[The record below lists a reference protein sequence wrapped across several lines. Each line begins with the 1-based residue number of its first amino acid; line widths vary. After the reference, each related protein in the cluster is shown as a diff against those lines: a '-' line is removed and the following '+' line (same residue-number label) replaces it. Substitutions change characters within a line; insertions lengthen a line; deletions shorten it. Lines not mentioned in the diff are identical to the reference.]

1 MDHVDFITTETG
13 DDLIVSFAI
22 CGDEP
27 GEVRSVTLLRTPKY
41 EFIMDA
47 SERGVPVSDEDL
59 ENDDRNILESI
70 TFLGF
75 QVHIVSRLTEHRLD
89 CIDVDP
95 TEVADAKKIVHQM
108 NFDNQFRVRTD

>member
-1 MDHVDFITTETG
+1 MDHVDFITTEASN
-13 DDLIVSFAI
+13 DLIVSFAI

-41 EFIMDA
+41 ESILDS
-47 SERGVPVSDEDL
+47 SERGVHVSDEDL
-59 ENDDRNILESI
+59 ENDDGNILESI

-75 QVHIVSRLTEHRLD
+75 QVHIVSRLTDHRLD

-95 TEVADAKKIVHQM
+95 TEVAAAKTMVRQM
-108 NFDNQFRVRTD
+108 NFDNHFLIRTG

>member
-1 MDHVDFITTETG
+1 MDQVDFITTETG

-41 EFIMDA
+41 ELIMDA
-47 SERGVPVSDEDL
+47 SERGVHVSDEDL

-70 TFLGF
+70 AFLGS

-89 CIDVDP
+89 CSDVDP
-95 TEVADAKKIVHQM
+95 AEVAASKEIVRQM
-108 NFDNQFRVRTD
+108 NFDNQFRFRTE